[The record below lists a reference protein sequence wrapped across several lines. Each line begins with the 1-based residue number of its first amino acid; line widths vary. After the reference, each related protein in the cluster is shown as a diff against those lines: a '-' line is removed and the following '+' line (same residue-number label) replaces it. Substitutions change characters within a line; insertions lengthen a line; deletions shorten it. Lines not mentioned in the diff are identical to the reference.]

1 MKYNPDE
8 PDIINIFEDTDG
20 DDVPDTWV
28 PYPIVWEDVDGD
40 DKLEAGL
47 DRDGDG
53 HIDDIDGDDDTQ
65 QPGDNDKDPSDG
77 NPNNP
82 GGKDVI
88 LIHYDSD
95 GDGDVDDDDEWIQIQ
110 KDPDTGIITP
120 AREVEDA
127 SIEFTAT
134 VQEWEELY
142 SLNYNAQI

>member
-1 MKYNPDE
+1 M
-8 PDIINIFEDTDG
+8 
-20 DDVPDTWV
+20 
-28 PYPIVWEDVDGD
+28 
-40 DKLEAGL
+40 
-47 DRDGDG
+47 
-53 HIDDIDGDDDTQ
+53 
-65 QPGDNDKDPSDG
+65 
-77 NPNNP
+77 
-82 GGKDVI
+82 I